1 MVVNKKMRNKVRSL
15 SFRAAGRGRALA
27 ALGRQRR
34 SSNSLWILSQSCQ
47 LLLQL
52 SCGPELEDMPQNLRS
67 GERGDATA
75 AYNRGPGVLGSG
87 RGKRQHGLVGAT
99 IKARC
104 QLLKKKPTFW
114 AAFAGA
120 HRAEQDACGPMGNV
134 TLDPCTQTLTG
145 AKPRPRF
152 FVTFISDTLS
162 ETTAKR
168 SRSLPHCQLTS
179 SAGYTLLLLLI
190 RFPCLFL
197 LFIRRLV

>member
-1 MVVNKKMRNKVRSL
+1 MSSAGDQAIITKHSPSGETCQVQTVTRRMVVNKKMRNKVRSL

-34 SSNSLWILSQSCQ
+34 SLNSLSILSQSCQ
-47 LLLQL
+47 LLQL

-104 QLLKKKPTFW
+104 QLLEKEKTHLLSSICKSTKNR
-114 AAFAGA
+114 AG
-120 HRAEQDACGPMGNV
+120 
-134 TLDPCTQTLTG
+134 
-145 AKPRPRF
+145 
-152 FVTFISDTLS
+152 
-162 ETTAKR
+162 
-168 SRSLPHCQLTS
+168 
-179 SAGYTLLLLLI
+179 
-190 RFPCLFL
+190 CLWPDG
-197 LFIRRLV
+197 